1 MDIRV
6 IELTDILPINKI
18 EKTALQTPSLK
29 LTGEGFL
36 TARNVV
42 INNINSPDFA
52 ILSDTVIVC
61 EIPKL
66 NNRVSNVVVQGRNA
80 INTKRDAVISIGLTD
95 SIGITSGLS
104 KLVQSFVKILLTR
117 KGSSIFNPE
126 MGSKFRDLQGMNI
139 NDNEVLEP
147 LITQTVTDVEQ
158 YILDTQSSS
167 LPLDE
172 RLLKVQITNIAYNLK
187 EQSVSVS
194 VMIYNANNQVV
205 GTNIEV

>member
-6 IELTDILPINKI
+6 IQLTDILPISKI

-36 TARNVV
+36 TAINVI
-42 INNINSPDFA
+42 INNIKSPDFA

-61 EIPKL
+61 EIPRL
-66 NNRVSNVVVQGRNA
+66 NDRVSNVVVQGRNA
-80 INTKRDAVISIGLTD
+80 LNTKRDAVINIGLTD
-95 SIGITSGLS
+95 TIGITAGLS

-117 KGSSIFNPE
+117 KGSSIFDPE
-126 MGSKFRDLQGMNI
+126 MGSKFRDLLGMNI

>member
-6 IELTDILPINKI
+6 IQLTDILPIYKI

-29 LTGEGFL
+29 ITGEGFL
-36 TARNVV
+36 TTMNVM

-52 ILSDTVIVC
+52 VLSDTAIIC
-61 EIPKL
+61 QIPKL
-66 NNRVSNVVVQGRNA
+66 TERISSVVVQGRNA
-80 INTKRDAVISIGLTD
+80 VNTKRDAVIKIGLTE
-95 SIGITSGLS
+95 SIGVTEGMS

-117 KGSSIFNPE
+117 KGSSLFDPE
-126 MGSKFRDLQGMNI
+126 MGSRFRDLMGMNI

-147 LITQTVTDVEQ
+147 LINQTITDVEQ
-158 YILDTQSSS
+158 YILDTQSTS

-172 RLLKVQITNIAYNLK
+172 RLLKVQITDIQYNLK

-194 VMIYNANNQVV
+194 IMIYNANNQAI

>member
-6 IELTDILPINKI
+6 IQLTDLLPITKI

-29 LTGEGFL
+29 ITGEGFL
-36 TARNVV
+36 TAMNVV

-52 ILSDTVIVC
+52 ILSDSVIVC
-61 EIPKL
+61 QVPNL
-66 NNRVSNVVVQGRNA
+66 NERITNVVVQGRNA
-80 INTKRDAVISIGLTD
+80 LNTKRDAIINIGLTET
-95 SIGITSGLS
+95 IGITEGLS

-117 KGSSIFNPE
+117 RGSSIFNPE
-126 MGSKFRDLQGMNI
+126 LGSKFRDLLGMNI
-139 NDNEVLEP
+139 SDNEVLEP
-147 LITQTVTDVEQ
+147 LITQTVSDVEQ

-194 VMIYNANNQVV
+194 IMIYNANNQAV